1 MRAVADPGILGQ
13 IAMEFLGLSMMA
25 IGGVMSTLGEMHRVV
40 VDHHRWMTS
49 TEFAEVV
56 ALSQAAPGPNIL
68 VVTLVGWKVAGF
80 AGALVA
86 TLAMCGP
93 TSVITLLV
101 AGAWQRFRDARW
113 RIAIENGL
121 APVTIGLMIASA
133 FLLVRSADQSVAAY
147 IASAMTVMVML
158 ATRINPLW
166 LIAIGAVAGYAGL
179 I

>member
-1 MRAVADPGILGQ
+1 MRAVPDLEILRQ
-13 IAMEFLGLSMMA
+13 IAMEFLALSMMA
-25 IGGVMSTLGEMHRVV
+25 IGGDMSTLSEMHRVV
-40 VDHHRWMTS
+40 VDHHHWMTS

-86 TLAMCGP
+86 TVAMCGP
-93 TSVITLLV
+93 TSIITLLV

-133 FLLVRSADQSVAAY
+133 FLLVRSADQSAAAYVASAVTVAA
-147 IASAMTVMVML
+147 ML

-166 LIAIGAVAGYAGL
+166 LIAAGAVAGYAGL

>member
-1 MRAVADPGILGQ
+1 MPDVDILRQ
-13 IAMEFLGLSMMA
+13 LALDFLGLSMMA
-25 IGGVMSTLGEMHRVV
+25 IGGVMSTLSEMHRIV
-40 VDHHRWMTS
+40 VDHHQWMTS

-86 TLAMCGP
+86 TAAMCGP
-93 TSVITLLV
+93 TSIITLMV

-133 FLLVRSADQSVAAY
+133 LLLVRSADQSVAAY
-147 IASAMTVMVML
+147 VASAITVVAML

-166 LIAIGAVAGYAGL
+166 LIAVGAVAGYAGL